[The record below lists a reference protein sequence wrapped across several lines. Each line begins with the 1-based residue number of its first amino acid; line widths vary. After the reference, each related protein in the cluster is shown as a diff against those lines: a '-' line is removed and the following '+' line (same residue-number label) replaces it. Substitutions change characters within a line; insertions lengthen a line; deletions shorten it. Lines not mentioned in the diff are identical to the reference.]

1 MIYSFNSS
9 KSRGVWGGWT
19 LNWYVQMFQDRDIL
33 SALTTTVLLALSAAI
48 ISTIVG
54 TAAAIGIHFMRRKP
68 RAWVMNLTY
77 IPVVNPDIVMGISL
91 MLLFIF
97 MRIPSGF
104 GTLLL
109 AHVTFCIP
117 YVILSVLPKL
127 SQINPHMFEAAED
140 LGASTWTTLWKVII
154 PEIRPGIM
162 AGLLLSV
169 TLSFDDFVVSYF
181 TTGAG
186 VNTLSILIYAMAR
199 KGVSPTINALSTVVF
214 AVVMI
219 LLLIVNIRGSK
230 EKKVT

>member
-1 MIYSFNSS
+1 
-9 KSRGVWGGWT
+9 
-19 LNWYVQMFQDRDIL
+19 MFQDRDIL